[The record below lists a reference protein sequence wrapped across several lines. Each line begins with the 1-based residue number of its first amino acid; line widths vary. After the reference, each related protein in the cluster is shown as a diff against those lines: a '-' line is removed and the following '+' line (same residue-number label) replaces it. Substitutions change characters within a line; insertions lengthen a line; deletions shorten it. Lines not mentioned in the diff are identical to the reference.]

1 MSSEDTTERA
11 ADSEEQGRHN
21 GNKVSSAKKKNS
33 KNKIM
38 IFNNSNKES

>member
-1 MSSEDTTERA
+1 MSSEDTTE
-11 ADSEEQGRHN
+11 STTESKEQKGHN
-21 GNKVSSAKKKNS
+21 GSKVSSAKRKNS